1 MKINIIFVIIILAIA
16 GLTSYGFFAWNEA
29 EPYQLLI
36 AIGAGVTLFLPL
48 GGLLAL
54 SSDRQGS
61 VGNIRACSVIFLILE
76 IISNIIFSLIPL
88 IKPAAYVIVN
98 GILFL
103 VYILI
108 VYVIIRALK

>member
-1 MKINIIFVIIILAIA
+1 MKINIIFGVITLAIA
-16 GLTSYGFFAWNEA
+16 GLSGYGFFVWNEA
-29 EPYQLLI
+29 ESCQFLI
-36 AIGAGVTLFLPL
+36 AFGAGVTLFLPL

-61 VGNIRACSVIFLILE
+61 VGNIRAFSVIFLILE

-88 IKPAAYVIVN
+88 VKPTAYIIVN